1 MLLLLLLL
9 KLLFR
14 GTLIDVFSESMLI
27 VVLNE
32 PFLKFAQSVRVHLRL
47 DHFAISSLLI
57 FVVMVLL
64 QALVACI
71 DDFLLFGIVFILL
84 IDRKL
89 VLSLS
94 EVSHS
99 HLFIQLFAI
108 LTPTIL
114 KMLSIIHHLLTIFI
128 VIALIAILVL
138 ILIRA

>member
-1 MLLLLLLL
+1 MLLLLL
-9 KLLFR
+9 KLLPWR
-14 GTLIDVFSESMLI
+14 TLIAVFSESMLI

-32 PFLKFAQSVRVHLRL
+32 SFLKFAQSVRVHLRL

-57 FVVMVLL
+57 LVMMVLL
-64 QALVACI
+64 HALVASI
-71 DDFLLFGIVFILL
+71 DILLFRIVFILL
-84 IDRKL
+84 INRKL

-94 EVSHS
+94 EVSHP
-99 HLFIQLFAI
+99 HLFIKLFAI

-114 KMLSIIHHLLTIFI
+114 KMLSIICHLLTIFI